1 MRIVEIE
8 LSAVIVLIEA
18 GLEGRILKC
27 FASFCSAFSLS
38 HPLNHEDNPVI
49 EGEKAVAK
57 QEPEVA
63 SKVCHKVIA
72 VISQILKS
80 SLLIYCVK

>member
-1 MRIVEIE
+1 MEIE
-8 LSAVIVLIEA
+8 LSVIVLIEA

-27 FASFCSAFSLS
+27 LASFCPAFGLS
-38 HPLNHEDNPVI
+38 HPLNHEDNPVV

-80 SLLIYCVK
+80 SLLIYFVK

>member
-1 MRIVEIE
+1 METE
-8 LSAVIVLIEA
+8 LSVIALIEA

-27 FASFCSAFSLS
+27 LASFCPAFGLS

-57 QEPEVA
+57 QEPEVT

-80 SLLIYCVK
+80 CLLIHCVK